1 VIPHGPEPPP
11 AERPRSP
18 PLGSWPLALF
28 QSPEAALVDAATTGG
43 GRRWF
48 PFWLRWVVLAV
59 ALVVGLTWSGSGI
72 GEQVAAM
79 LQYAALVTVSLAATF
94 WLWFGVVNLTLAF
107 LWFIPFQERS
117 RNPVLWAFNFAVTFA
132 NRHVGHLEALFVW
145 LVIALV
151 AVPSLEW
158 QLPAFAAAGLLGMAL
173 INRVTLMVL
182 QREHKPLTSDELYWR
197 RRPFIYLAT
206 LLGLALLALR
216 APAQAVKLIPLA
228 AAIALGGSLPRYLRH
243 RRSMATTRHVAGRR
257 ADRKAQVALARH
269 FDLLL
274 GPVAVIVLLGGVVF
288 ESWQLR
294 RKYDKESA
302 PPASSL
308 ATLRDD
314 VCGSE
319 VGGPAGPPEL
329 SLFIVADT
337 QLHELGG
344 KRFPGQTELADAFV
358 PVAVRPVEL
367 DLLSAATL
375 WHLGNVY
382 RTLAQ
387 AEERMGRSLG
397 WAHLG
402 DVADLSCAS
411 EIQRIQPLFHSFGRP
426 PVGLAAGNHDNRF
439 TGNFFWNPYWNAACP
454 DGVLEKPLTNQI
466 LSGIVRS
473 NPAVINRVTDPRL
486 ARLTG
491 RGGAVISISPLGRVT
506 HHGKPRG
513 LIGVFIDT
521 ADGDAFDFGVAG
533 LFGSFSDSQAVAL
546 RIAIAELIGREKGLY
561 LDPLFIVFG
570 HHPLDEMASPS
581 RGRLM
586 TFLDELDRTG
596 TGAATAREASPRLLA
611 VLTAHTHRADGRVSC
626 LGGRRLL
633 REVVVGSTIDP
644 PQEAALLAIGPD
656 LDGAAALRLTTL
668 PAVARAGK
676 TCGTVPPGIPT
687 ATDCQDRMADLRQQP
702 ACRALFERAGDRLGP
717 DCQLLE
723 RRQTLNQRLA
733 ALRKSATGFDPSE
746 IRDGQAQRASHLFD
760 CLCRDG
766 ACTSPRDPL
775 DGAQYGPVFDQL
787 VGHQRVQE
795 LACLSWAA
803 STVQAHKTAG
813 MQMADALRCSFE
825 DSTIQAAKEIVAT
838 LEGESCP

>member
-1 VIPHGPEPPP
+1 V
-11 AERPRSP
+11 
-18 PLGSWPLALF
+18 GSWPLALF
-28 QSPEAALVDAATTGG
+28 QAPEIHLTDSRSGG
-43 GRRWF
+43 ARRWF
-48 PFWLRWVVLAV
+48 PFWLRWVALVA

-79 LQYAALVTVSLAATF
+79 LQYAALVTVSLAVTF
-94 WLWFGVVNLTLAF
+94 WLWFGVINLTLAF
-107 LWFIPFQERS
+107 LWFIPFRD
-117 RNPVLWAFNFAVTFA
+117 RAKNPVLWAFNFAVTFA

-158 QLPAFAAAGLLGMAL
+158 QLPAFVAAALLGMAL
-173 INRVTLMVL
+173 INRVTLLVL
-182 QREHKPLTSDELYWR
+182 RRERKELTSDELYWR

-206 LLGLALLALR
+206 LLGLSVLALR
-216 APAQAVKLIPLA
+216 APAQASKLIPLA
-228 AAIALGGSLPRYLRH
+228 AAIGLGGLLPRYVRH
-243 RRSMATTRHVAGRR
+243 RRSNENTQHLAGRR
-257 ADRKAQVALARH
+257 ADRRAQVALARR

-274 GPVAVIVLLGGVVF
+274 GPVAVIALLGGVVF
-288 ESWQLR
+288 ESWWLR
-294 RKYDKESA
+294 RQYDQDSA
-302 PPASSL
+302 PSSSL
-308 ATLRDD
+308 AVLRDD

-382 RTLAQ
+382 RGLAQ
-387 AEERMGRSLG
+387 AEARMGRSLG
-397 WAHLG
+397 WTHLG

-411 EIQRIQPLFHSFGRP
+411 EIERIQPLFQSFGRP

-454 DGVLEKPLTNQI
+454 GGVLEKTLTNRI
-466 LSGIVRS
+466 LSEIAHS
-473 NPAVINRVTDPRL
+473 NPTVITHVTDPTL
-486 ARLTG
+486 ARVTG
-491 RGGAVISISPLGRVT
+491 RGGAVISVSPLGRVT
-506 HHGKPRG
+506 HHGKPHG
-513 LIGVFIDT
+513 LIGVFVDT

-533 LFGSFSDSQAVAL
+533 LFGSFSHSQAVAL
-546 RIAIAELIGREKGLY
+546 RISIAELIGREKGLY
-561 LDPLFIVFG
+561 VDPLFLVFA

-581 RGRLM
+581 RKRLM
-586 TFLDELDRTG
+586 GFLDELDRTG
-596 TGAATAREASPRLLA
+596 SAARDRTPRLLA
-611 VLTAHTHRADGRVSC
+611 VLTAHTHRAEGRVSC

-633 REVVVGSTIDP
+633 REIVVGSTIDP

-656 LDGAAALRLTTL
+656 LDGAAALRLTTV

-676 TCGTVPPGIPT
+676 TCGTVPPAIPT
-687 ATDCQDRMADLRQQP
+687 GADCQDQMATLRQAP
-702 ACRALFERAGDRLGP
+702 ECRALFERTGERLGP
-717 DCQLLE
+717 DCQILE
-723 RRQTLNQRLA
+723 RRLTLNQRLT
-733 ALRKSATGFDPSE
+733 ALRKSATGFDPQE
-746 IRDGQAQRASHLFD
+746 IKEGQAQRAGHLFD
-760 CLCRDG
+760 CLCRGG
-766 ACTSPRDPL
+766 ACIAPSDPL
-775 DGAQYGPVFDQL
+775 DSAQYGPVFDRIIERK
-787 VGHQRVQE
+787 RVQE

-803 STVQAHKTAG
+803 STVQEHKTAG

-825 DSTIQAAKEIVAT
+825 DSTIQAAKEIVAS